1 MKEVV
6 NVRTA
11 DNFVHRADDW
21 TSDGDGEWVVLQ
33 CRQPI
38 KGSYTRVEEPVTC
51 LKCIM
56 KVSLSTASSTKS

>member
-6 NVRTA
+6 NVLVSG
-11 DNFVHRADDW
+11 DGVVHRADDW

-38 KGSYTRVEEPVTC
+38 KGGYVRTEEPVSC
-51 LKCIM
+51 LKCIT
-56 KVSLSTASSTKS
+56 KVTR